1 MKNNLKTLAA
11 AAAAS
16 AALSASAGEYSDL
29 WWNPQ
34 ESGWGV
40 NVVQQLETAFVTL
53 FVYGPDGKP
62 TWLVAS
68 DAQVTA
74 YSGNGGFPVFTGTL
88 YKTEGANHAGAW
100 DPSKSKVIPV
110 GELSL
115 EVLAK
120 DRMRVH
126 YTADGASVVREVVRQ
141 TWQEPIVAGN
151 YVSQFILRQ
160 AVPGQPPYGTRD
172 YTADVLIHF
181 EGGQAF
187 VRVDESNGR
196 RCEYRGPYQQTGKL
210 AKLAGTFS
218 CNLLPPN
225 VGTFEITD
233 FEVSAHGFTGYLK
246 TYAETRNEY
255 GRFAAARY

>member
-1 MKNNLKTLAA
+1 MTRTLKQLAA
-11 AAAAS
+11 AAAAG
-16 AALSASAGEYSDL
+16 AALSASAGPYTDL

-68 DAQVTA
+68 DARITA
-74 YSGNGGFPVFTGTL
+74 YSGSGGLPVFSGTL
-88 YKTEGANHAGAW
+88 FRTEGASHAGPW
-100 DPSKSKVIPV
+100 DPSKSRTVPV
-110 GELSL
+110 GELQL

-126 YTADGASVVREVVRQ
+126 YTADGATVVREVVRQ
-141 TWQEPIVAGN
+141 TWQEPGLVGTYASKF
-151 YVSQFILRQ
+151 VLRQ
-160 AVPGQPPYGTRD
+160 SVPGSPPYATRD
-172 YTADVLIHF
+172 YEADVMVHF
-181 EGGQAF
+181 EGGTAYF
-187 VRVDESNGR
+187 RVDESNGR

-210 AKLAGTFS
+210 AKVAGTFS
-218 CNLLPPN
+218 CNLLAPN

-233 FEVSAHGFTGYLK
+233 LEVTDNGFTGYLR

-255 GRFAAARY
+255 GRFGAARY